1 MFCIFKHSLKIVRE
15 NAGWPFRTTR
25 CPPQKIRSHD
35 YGQSLGDL
43 WHDCDV
49 MPAARIFLRL
59 IADFVV
65 YLGLLIR
72 RRKVIAAENLF
83 LRRQLA
89 LYQERK
95 VDPRRIDPATRI
107 TLALLSKLFNWRDAF
122 VVVQPKTL
130 IRWHR
135 AGFRLLWHWKSKPGR
150 PPIPAELRRLIREM
164 SRDNLLW
171 GEERIAN
178 ELLVKLGIRV
188 SPRTVRKYMRRK
200 PGRGPRGDQ
209 RWRTFLRN
217 HAAAIVACDFCV
229 AVTASFRVLYIF
241 VIIEHASRRLLHW
254 NVTSNPTAA
263 WTLQQ
268 LREAIASDHPYRFL
282 VHDRDSIYTQALDT
296 SITNLRLRVLK
307 TPHRSPKANSLCE
320 RLIGSLRRECLD
332 WAIPLSEGHL
342 RSLLKMLEHLLQPRT
357 APYGVRARRA
367 RSANRCAGAAAASS
381 ASPQREPSGGGQA
394 CIERA
399 AP

>member
-1 MFCIFKHSLKIVRE
+1 LAKACMSGQSFSFFL
-15 NAGWPFRTTR
+15 RTT
-25 CPPQKIRSHD
+25 
-35 YGQSLGDL
+35 GQSSPEVTDGRCFAGCWNNMTFCL
-43 WHDCDV
+43 WGRGV
-49 MPAARIFLRL
+49 E
-59 IADFVV
+59 
-65 YLGLLIR
+65 LLIDSVTLALTGQI
-72 RRKVIAAENLF
+72 KIYANLLADVGAENLF

-107 TLALLSKLFNWRDAF
+107 TLALLSRLFNWRDAL

-217 HAAAIVACDFCV
+217 HAAAIVACDF
-229 AVTASFRVLYIF
+229 F

-254 NVTSNPTAA
+254 NVASNPTAA

-268 LREAIASDHPYRFL
+268 LRA
-282 VHDRDSIYTQALDT
+282 
-296 SITNLRLRVLK
+296 
-307 TPHRSPKANSLCE
+307 
-320 RLIGSLRRECLD
+320 
-332 WAIPLSEGHL
+332 
-342 RSLLKMLEHLLQPRT
+342 
-357 APYGVRARRA
+357 
-367 RSANRCAGAAAASS
+367 AG
-381 ASPQREPSGGGQA
+381 
-394 CIERA
+394 
-399 AP
+399 

>member
-1 MFCIFKHSLKIVRE
+1 
-15 NAGWPFRTTR
+15 
-25 CPPQKIRSHD
+25 
-35 YGQSLGDL
+35 
-43 WHDCDV
+43 
-49 MPAARIFLRL
+49 MPAAPVFLQL

-65 YLGLLIR
+65 YLGLFVR
-72 RRKVIAAENLF
+72 RRKAMAAENLF

-107 TLALLSKLFNWRDAF
+107 TLALLSRFFNWRDALI
-122 VVVQPKTL
+122 VVQPKTL

-135 AGFRLLWHWKSKPGR
+135 AAFRLLWHWKSKPGR

-164 SRDNLLW
+164 SRDNSLW

-178 ELLVKLGIRV
+178 ELLVKLGIKV
-188 SPRTVRKYMRRK
+188 SPRTVRKYIRRK

-217 HAAAIVACDFCV
+217 HAADIVACDFCV

-241 VIIEHASRRLLHW
+241 VIIEHASRRLLHC

-268 LREAIASDHPYRFL
+268 LREAIASDQPYRFL

-296 SITNLRLRVLK
+296 SIANLRPPPLPDRS
-307 TPHRSPKANSLCE
+307 HRAVPPST
-320 RLIGSLRRECLD
+320 G
-332 WAIPLSEGHL
+332 
-342 RSLLKMLEHLLQPRT
+342 QPR
-357 APYGVRARRA
+357 ARLR
-367 RSANRCAGAAAASS
+367 
-381 ASPQREPSGGGQA
+381 
-394 CIERA
+394 
-399 AP
+399 